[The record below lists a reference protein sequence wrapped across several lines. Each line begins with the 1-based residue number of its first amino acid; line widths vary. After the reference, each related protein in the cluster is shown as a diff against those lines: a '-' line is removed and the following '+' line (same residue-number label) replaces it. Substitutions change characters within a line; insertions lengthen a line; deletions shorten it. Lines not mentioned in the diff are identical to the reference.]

1 MRPIVSD
8 MGCALEAAGQTRIY
22 WNGPF
27 TIQLEPAAEIGISFT
42 WGNRCGRQERGAG
55 TRSSE
60 RGLFIPLAYPFAP
73 VDVSGV
79 SRE

>member
-1 MRPIVSD
+1 MVSD
-8 MGCALEAAGQTRIY
+8 MGCGLKAAGQMLIY
-22 WNGPF
+22 CNGPF
-27 TIQLEPAAEIGISFT
+27 KIQLEPAAGIGISFT